1 MIIHTQQ
8 QRGLAVF
15 GLFCLCFSAV
25 MLHLFTMQIRQHT
38 FFSDL
43 AQKQYHTTMTY
54 TPDRAPIIDRNGT
67 SIALNTCAISAF
79 IAPSKIIMHEKLRTF
94 LELYFPQAYTRYLTH
109 QQHAFMF
116 VQRNIT
122 EAQANLIKSYGIE
135 EIQFVKEPHRYYP
148 FCALASVVGITNIDN
163 AGILGIEYLY
173 DTRLKGT
180 ASSYTLQKDARSH
193 YFYFE
198 KQDQHVGQE
207 SLPVTLT
214 IDADLQFLIYEEL
227 QQTIQKFNAKQGSI
241 IILDPYTGAIS
252 VMANYPTF
260 DPNNT
265 QHLDMALTKNYC
277 IAEQYE
283 LGSVIKVFA
292 ALAALEEGVV
302 TVDEKIDCRNT
313 KTTYID
319 GRKINTTVA
328 HGLLTFS
335 QVIEKSNNIGIA
347 LIAKRLNEKLY
358 THYQRVGFGTAT
370 GIELPGEQKGFINP
384 PQHWSKQSVISL
396 SYGYE
401 ITSTLLQLARAFSL
415 IANGGHLVQP
425 HIIKDPDIKPQL
437 SEQLYKTETI
447 ESIQEILSLTT
458 QQGTARKA
466 RMRGYDIMCKTG
478 TANLLE
484 NGVYVETKNSYTCAG
499 ILKKNDYIRV
509 IVVYIKEAGTSG
521 LFASHVAVPLFEK
534 VAQKTIIHDKIV

>member
-1 MIIHTQQ
+1 
-8 QRGLAVF
+8 
-15 GLFCLCFSAV
+15 
-25 MLHLFTMQIRQHT
+25 MLHLFGMQIKQHT
-38 FFSDL
+38 FFSHL
-43 AQKQYHTTMTY
+43 AQKQYQTTVTY
-54 TPDRAPIIDRNGT
+54 TPERASVFDRNGT
-67 SIALNTCAISAF
+67 PVALNKSAVSAF
-79 IAPSKIIMHEKLRTF
+79 ITPAKIIMHDKLRAF

-109 QQHAFMF
+109 QNHAFMF

-122 EAQANLIKSYGIE
+122 EAQTDLISTYGID

-148 FCALASVVGITNIDN
+148 FSALAPIVGITNIDN

-173 DTRLKGT
+173 DIHLKGT
-180 ASSYTLQKDARSH
+180 PSSYTLQKDARSH

-198 KQDQHVGQE
+198 KQNQNIGLE

-214 IDADLQFLIYEEL
+214 VDADLQFLVYEEL
-227 QQTIQKFNAKQGSI
+227 QQTIRKFNAKQGSV
-241 IILDPYTGAIS
+241 IILDPATGDIS

-265 QHLDMALTKNYC
+265 QHIDMALTKNYC

-302 TVDEKIDCRNT
+302 TVDEKIDCGNT

-328 HGLLTFS
+328 HGTLTFS
-335 QVIEKSNNIGIA
+335 QIIEKSNNIGIA

-358 THYQRVGFGTAT
+358 THYRRVGFGTPT

-401 ITSTLLQLARAFSL
+401 ITTTLLQLARAFGI
-415 IANGGHLVQP
+415 IANGGRMVQP
-425 HIIKDPDIKPQL
+425 RVVLPHIVKDPTQQFVI
-437 SEQLYKTETI
+437 SEQLYSTDAI
-447 ESIQEILSLTT
+447 ESIKQILKLTT
-458 QQGTARKA
+458 LQGTAQKA

-484 NGVYVETKNSYTCAG
+484 NGVYIDTKNSYTCAG
-499 ILKKNDYIRV
+499 ILQKNDYTRV
-509 IVVYIKEAGTSG
+509 IVIYIKEADRPG
-521 LFASHVAVPLFEK
+521 LFASQVAVPLFEK
-534 VAQKTIIHDKIV
+534 IAQKTIIHDKII